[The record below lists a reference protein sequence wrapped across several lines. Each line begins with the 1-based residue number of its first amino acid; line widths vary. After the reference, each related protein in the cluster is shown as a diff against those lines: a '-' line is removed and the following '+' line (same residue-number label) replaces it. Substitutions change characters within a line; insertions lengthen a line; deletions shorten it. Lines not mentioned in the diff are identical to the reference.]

1 MGATSQQPRTAT
13 SGLYTLLVFTALL
26 LVLIVVV
33 LSAYLRLAGS
43 GLGCA
48 GWPSCY
54 ALIRTTETG
63 TEALAAAH
71 LVPPWATLTHRLV
84 ASLLGVLVLGI
95 TLMAWRRRREPGHS
109 LPLALA
115 VLALTLLLSVLGYK
129 TPSPLWPWVTLG
141 NLLGGMAMLALLWW
155 LGQRSILINRVSEP
169 TPPLPSRERDGV
181 RGRERLI
188 EADPEETSIHALRPW
203 ALAGIFIVFFQIAL
217 GGWVSANFAALACAD
232 VFGCGG
238 YPWHEGPWRESFNL
252 LRVLPVTDGG
262 AVITGDAGK
271 VIHLVHRFGA
281 LLASLYTGWLGWR
294 AIGLG
299 NPYRGTGMTMLVLLA
314 LQILLGF
321 FTVTFG
327 LPLSVVTTHNAVAAL
342 LLLSVVNLYHL
353 LTPFKKY

>member
-1 MGATSQQPRTAT
+1 MGATSQQSRTAT

-48 GWPSCY
+48 EWPSCY

-155 LGQRSILINRVSEP
+155 LGQRSVPGATGSA
-169 TPPLPSRERDGV
+169 
-181 RGRERLI
+181 RGQ
-188 EADPEETSIHALRPW
+188 ALRPW

-217 GGWVSANFAALACAD
+217 GGWVSANFAALACVD
-232 VFGCGG
+232 VLGCGG

-299 NPYRGTGMTMLVLLA
+299 NHYRGTGMTMLVLLA
-314 LQILLGF
+314 LQILLGISAVVF
-321 FTVTFG
+321 N
-327 LPLSVVTTHNAVAAL
+327 LPLGAVTAHNAVAAL
-342 LLLSVVNLYHL
+342 LLLATVNLFHL
-353 LTPFKKY
+353 LTPIKK